1 MLVIGSE
8 NSENSNQ
15 LCAVARSQG
24 IPSYLIG
31 EIGLLDPSWLNGV
44 TRVGITSGASVP
56 ERLVDE
62 AVEFFVRRGAETSHL
77 GFTEENIHF
86 ALPSEV
92 VHPQ

>member
-1 MLVIGSE
+1 VLVIGSE

-24 IPSYLIG
+24 TPAYLIG
-31 EIGLLDPSWLNGV
+31 EIGVLDASWLKGV

-62 AVEFFVRRGAETSHL
+62 AAGFFAQQGAEISHL

-86 ALPSEV
+86 ALPTEV